1 MEKETPKLSF
11 LLQCSVPLCPFIAYL
26 QVRKAA
32 ISDEIGRD
40 TDSITITSAGELA
53 RI

>member
-1 MEKETPKLSF
+1 MEKEIPKLSF
-11 LLQCSVPLCPFIAYL
+11 LLQCLFHFAPFIAYL

-40 TDSITITSAGELA
+40 TDSITITNAGELA